1 MDHVHEIAQLEL
13 DYVAH
18 RQPVQLLQQ
27 PQCRK
32 IILKDLTV
40 TQSREDKGWSTIDL
54 GSHVLPNR
62 MGHVARFDGKLS
74 QLVRPDDIVV
84 SYRVNRVL
92 VDYNV
97 N

>member
-18 RQPVQLLQQ
+18 WQPVQLLQQ

-40 TQSREDKGWSTIDL
+40 TQSREDKG
-54 GSHVLPNR
+54 
-62 MGHVARFDGKLS
+62 
-74 QLVRPDDIVV
+74 
-84 SYRVNRVL
+84 
-92 VDYNV
+92 
-97 N
+97 